1 MGQKQ
6 LERTPRRIESLVSF
20 RNSQGVSASGTL
32 VHLTR
37 NVVVFEVYNPYSIVQ
52 LSEVLNEFRVL
63 RGERT
68 VYAGRAVVS
77 NLVSTGLMLIVSATL
92 VDPWKDLQGLPAGN
106 ELEQEVRDFVED
118 WESSHDLEPEYQ
130 LAVTTISSFLS
141 ELSRWLGQLEA
152 GGTNSD
158 ESDREILTSLKHSLS
173 GKIHDLFGNFE
184 DVAGGIAPEQEV
196 QHKAFAR
203 RELHPMML
211 ISPFVHRTYTKPLG
225 YAGDYEMVNMILR
238 DADEGP
244 NTYARIVNA
253 FVLAREPAEAHR
265 NRIDFLVEQL
275 QEQAR
280 KSAGSGRPFRVLNI
294 GCGPARETERF
305 IREFAESEQGDFTLL
320 DFNEET
326 LAYARRRLETACAEA
341 GRRPALTF
349 VHKSIHDL
357 LKESARGQAPEQ
369 QWDLVF
375 CAGLFDYL
383 SDKICKRLLKL
394 FHSWTV
400 DGGRVAATNV
410 HARNPIRRF
419 MEHLLEWYL
428 IYRDDKS
435 FAALVP
441 PEWKPQVSADSTG
454 VNVYLVVDKPGGDAA

>member
-1 MGQKQ
+1 MD
-6 LERTPRRIESLVSF
+6 RVTRRIESVVAF
-20 RNSQGVSASGTL
+20 RNSQGVRATGTL

-37 NVVVFEVYNPYSIVQ
+37 NMVVFEVYNPYSIVQ
-52 LSEVLNEFRVL
+52 LSEVLSEFRVM

-68 VYAGRAVVS
+68 VYSGRAVVS

-92 VDPWKDLQGLPAGN
+92 VDPWSDLVGLPPGD
-106 ELEQEVRDFVED
+106 EITREVSQFVQD
-118 WESSHDLEPEYQ
+118 WEASHALRPEYQ
-130 LAVTTISSFLS
+130 LSVTTISSFLN
-141 ELSRWLGQLEA
+141 ELSRWIGQLEA
-152 GGTNSD
+152 
-158 ESDREILTSLKHSLS
+158 ESRGVAPEEREHEVVQNLKTSLSD
-173 GKIHDLFGNFE
+173 KIHELFGAFE
-184 DVAGGIAPEQEV
+184 SVAGQVSPEEEV
-196 QHKAFAR
+196 AHKSFAQ
-203 RELHPMML
+203 RELHPLML

-238 DADEGP
+238 NGDEGP
-244 NTYARIVNA
+244 NIYSRIVNA

-265 NRIDFLVEQL
+265 NRIEFLVDLL
-275 QEQAR
+275 QKEAAKAKQRGR
-280 KSAGSGRPFRVLNI
+280 KFRVLNI

-305 IREFAESEQGDFTLL
+305 IRETAESERGEYTLL
-320 DFNEET
+320 DFNDET
-326 LAYARRRLETACAEA
+326 LAYARKRLENACRDA
-341 GRRPALTF
+341 GRTPELKF

-357 LKESARGQAPEQ
+357 LKESSRGEEPEE

-394 FHSWTV
+394 FHRWTV

-410 HARNPIRRF
+410 HSRNPIRMF

-428 IYRDDKS
+428 IYRNEES

-441 PEWKPQVSADSTG
+441 ADWKPQVSVDTTG
-454 VNVYLVVDKPGGDAA
+454 VNVYLVVDKPEQASG